1 MALPGDVAQ
10 LVAERAHSV
19 HTRNFSVA
27 SSVEVDNAEPEHD
40 QIENEEADA
49 QQSRSIAF
57 A

>member
-1 MALPGDVAQ
+1 MALPGYVAQ
-10 LVAERAHSV
+10 LIAERAHSV